1 MNKCGYILL
10 ADKETNA
17 QDVIKII
24 SCPCSSIEDAP
35 YQDNLSTYTI
45 HKMTF
50 KILSKDTHPSSH
62 LSHLT
67 LMDIAKTAVSFDKE
81 LKYPAVLTFTF
92 DKDENANLKFKS
104 YIKEVFPLPDK
115 TYVYGD
121 KKVLL
126 NITDCFCKED
136 SLSVPVA
143 SVICDYLN
151 ILSVKSGLL
160 QDRFFSHSCGR
171 IFMDVNFFLKS
182 LEGRRFLKNNFESGY
197 KLLSDEKL
205 IPPIPFKLHINKK
218 FKMKNTFSNDYYKND
233 VIKTHSLSVKRI
245 IEEVSF
251 FELSKFF
258 SHIYTVALDEIK
270 LLDESILSLVKN
282 GGLEKPK
289 DAMYISVDDI
299 LGAFSIP
306 DIRAILKKRCK
317 TNRLFYRESEGRD
330 IKLIF
335 SDGKL
340 VEKLYDFI

>member
-1 MNKCGYILL
+1 MHLLCKCLHTTWFPKALPLVVCRGDGGRIETPPRVFATFVSTKVEDIHYSLAKGAFKMNKCGYILL

-182 LEGRRFLKNNFESGY
+182 LEGRRFLKNNF
-197 KLLSDEKL
+197 
-205 IPPIPFKLHINKK
+205 
-218 FKMKNTFSNDYYKND
+218 
-233 VIKTHSLSVKRI
+233 
-245 IEEVSF
+245 
-251 FELSKFF
+251 
-258 SHIYTVALDEIK
+258 SHIFVH
-270 LLDESILSLVKN
+270 V
-282 GGLEKPK
+282 
-289 DAMYISVDDI
+289 YIY
-299 LGAFSIP
+299 F
-306 DIRAILKKRCK
+306 
-317 TNRLFYRESEGRD
+317 
-330 IKLIF
+330 
-335 SDGKL
+335 
-340 VEKLYDFI
+340 